1 MSVEDR
7 YRDKVSL
14 KAQELKEGLVQRL
27 SREDYL
33 FLVGQH
39 EGLMLSMALLT
50 EAIKEELK
58 S

>member
-7 YRDKVSL
+7 YRDKMGL
-14 KAQELKEGLVQRL
+14 KAQELKDALVQRL
-27 SREDYL
+27 DRETYL

-39 EGLMLSMALLT
+39 EGLMMSLSLLT